1 MTTRINKKIALTLV
15 LTGVTAS
22 LLSGCSVSAP
32 KDQPLVASAEP
43 SLKEAGSKGARICV
57 RNDSQKPVSIQPSS
71 QLDPDN
77 GHLAV
82 GLAGDIPFRKELCV
96 AGWNSF
102 HFETVDTSTYDSVV
116 SVAIDG
122 EYDALVFGAY
132 NWMFNPVFMW
142 ATSNYDSKNSGG
154 HRYDTQASDYVDFN
168 GHSFQ
173 VSRVADSEY
182 YKEFL
187 VRIIK

>member
-1 MTTRINKKIALTLV
+1 MTRHRFTQFSVAAISAGIAAVV
-15 LTGVTAS
+15 LTG
-22 LLSGCSVSAP
+22 CSTPVVSA
-32 KDQPLVASAEP
+32 QPQATSSEVSQ
-43 SLKEAGSKGARICV
+43 KEAGSKGARICV
-57 RNDSQKPVSIQPSS
+57 RNDSKKPVSIQPSS

-82 GLAGDIPFRKELCV
+82 GQAGDIPFRKDLCV

-102 HFETVDTSTYDSVV
+102 HFETTDTSTYDAVV

-132 NWMFNPVFMW
+132 NWMFDPVFMW
-142 ATSNYDSKNSGG
+142 STSNYDSKNSGG
-154 HRYDTQASDYVDFN
+154 HRFDNLDNDYVDFN